1 MLYIIYPVGGYGSA
15 IEYCIRNFSVELH
28 DPQKAKIDPIAPN
41 GSMHLYG
48 KDYHANTVPL
58 LQDLHNHDVPMA
70 SITYPNHQMNS
81 LELVD
86 TACATVGNHKN
97 VILVKANNLQN
108 KYHIWYMALVKQIS
122 TGSIHNR
129 FHAEWWK
136 NRGIDKARHTRNVSV
151 TLSMSEHLYVQ
162 PLENWITI
170 NFDQFIAYP
179 YDVVV
184 DCISK
189 LDLTLRDE
197 KQLEKFCTHWKSTQ
211 QHFLDDILQAQNYV
225 YSALENTEYSFENR
239 NWYQEVIL
247 RAWLHDVGYDVSV
260 YEETWLPYNSMHI
273 NTLLPKR

>member
-28 DPQKAKIDPIAPN
+28 DPQRAHINPLTPK
-41 GSMHLYG
+41 GTMHMYEYS
-48 KDYHANTVPL
+48 KDYHANTVTL
-58 LQDLHNHDVPMA
+58 LHDLPNHSVPVA

-86 TACATVGNHKN
+86 TACATVGNNKN

-108 KYHIWYMALVKQIS
+108 KYHIWYMALIKQIS
-122 TGSIHNR
+122 DSPNDR
-129 FHAEWWK
+129 FNAEWWQH
-136 NRGIDKARHTRNVSV
+136 RGISRARHTRNVGI
-151 TLSMSEHLYVQ
+151 TLGMSEHLYVQ

-197 KQLEKFCTHWKSTQ
+197 KQLQKFCTHWKSTQ

-225 YSALENTEYSFENR
+225 YSALANTEYNFENR

-247 RAWLHDVGYDVSV
+247 RA
-260 YEETWLPYNSMHI
+260 
-273 NTLLPKR
+273 